1 MGNKDTRPSFFEE
14 DHSLQQT
21 KPFCVLNLTQKKQS
35 LAACHCSVA
44 VHTSFTPISFLI
56 TGCPHVSPA
65 SQCPMHEV
73 TTRQPCNLSSGCMT
87 WFLLG
92 LLFLFVLGFFLL
104 LLSQSA
110 FCCSPEMK
118 RISCLPQHNI
128 CTFKDADVIFN
139 TESRDECVCRKR
151 T

>member
-1 MGNKDTRPSFFEE
+1 MCCKVPRKQLSPTFQRLHKVAMGNKDTQPSFFEE

-21 KPFCVLNLTQKKQS
+21 KPFCVLNLTQNKQS
-35 LAACHCSVA
+35 LAACHCSVT

-92 LLFLFVLGFFLL
+92 VLFLFVLGFFFATTFPECFLL
-104 LLSQSA
+104 LTRNEQDFLSPTA
-110 FCCSPEMK
+110 
-118 RISCLPQHNI
+118 
-128 CTFKDADVIFN
+128 
-139 TESRDECVCRKR
+139 
-151 T
+151 